1 MRIGAYE
8 ILAELGR
15 GAMGVVYRV
24 RTPEGRDAALKLLV
38 GVKEAAFARFDRER
52 RLLASLGEED
62 GFVGLL
68 DAGSA
73 PEGSF
78 LVMPFVSGGTLRQRL
93 DAGPLRVEETISLG
107 VSLARA
113 LGRAHERGIVHRDVK
128 PENILFTASGGP
140 GSRPVRPLIADL
152 GLAKHFD
159 PLARGASQSV
169 KLTTAGVFKGTAGYA
184 PPEQLEDSARVGPS
198 ADVFALGAVLYECLA
213 GRPVF
218 FGENPVALL
227 ASVSSGV
234 VAHIERDD
242 VPAWLEKLLRRAL
255 ASTPRARFDDGA
267 ALARALEARGA
278 ARSRSLAAPLAVGAV
293 VGGGVL
299 GGVALAGRA
308 PPPPVVGPREPE
320 ASPVELEAKVLVA
333 VAGEKIKKRDL
344 DGAIADCSKAIE
356 VAPALA
362 VAWTQR
368 ATAREGKGDLD
379 GAIADTTK
387 AIELDPRSI
396 AAWVIRGRL
405 RSQERDWAGA
415 IADESRAIEL
425 APRDAVAWANRGRAR
440 SDQGDVDGALADLTK
455 AIELDASFG
464 WFFVNRGNARA
475 RKEDF
480 DGAVADYERALA
492 LDPREPR
499 VWIGLGA
506 AHGNQ
511 RNFDAA
517 VADLSKAIALDPR
530 LAHAWFNRGIAK
542 LNKGDRE
549 GAVTDLERSLE
560 LEPNGPSAAD
570 ARQTLAELGA
580 R

>member
-1 MRIGAYE
+1 MRIGGYE
-8 ILAELGR
+8 LVGELGR
-15 GAMGVVYRV
+15 GAMGVVFRI

-68 DAGSA
+68 GAGTA

-93 DAGPLRVEETISLG
+93 DAGPLDVEETISLG

-113 LGRAHERGIVHRDVK
+113 LGRAHERGIIHRDVK
-128 PENILFTASGGP
+128 PENILFTESG
-140 GSRPVRPLIADL
+140 RPLVADL

-159 PLARGASQSV
+159 PQARGASQSV

-184 PPEQLEDSARVGPS
+184 PPEQLEDAARVGPP

-218 FGENPVALL
+218 CGENPVALL

-234 VAHIERDD
+234 VEPIERDD

-308 PPPPVVGPREPE
+308 PSPPVVGPREPE

-368 ATAREGKGDLD
+368 AAAREEKGDLD

-396 AAWVIRGRL
+396 AAWVIRGRV
-405 RSQERDWAGA
+405 RSQEHDWAGA
-415 IADESRAIEL
+415 IADEGRAIEL

-440 SDQGDVDGALADLTK
+440 SDKGDLDGALADLTK

-475 RKEDF
+475 RREDL
-480 DGAVADYERALA
+480 DGAIADYERALA

-511 RNFDAA
+511 RKFDEAI
-517 VADLSKAIALDPR
+517 ADLSNAIALDPR
-530 LAHAWFNRGIAK
+530 LAHAWFNRGISK

-549 GAVTDLERSLE
+549 GAAADLERSLQ
-560 LEPNGPSAAD
+560 LEPDGPSSAD
-570 ARQTLAELGA
+570 ARQTLAELRG